1 MLWEI
6 SEMCD
11 FDFAFWHQGFLQVCF
26 TLFLDPESR
35 KQLTDVLQFVPAS
48 EGIYLLNTMT
58 NMIECC
64 SPANADLINAV
75 TLAVFEV

>member
-1 MLWEI
+1 M
-6 SEMCD
+6 
-11 FDFAFWHQGFLQVCF
+11 
-26 TLFLDPESR
+26 
-35 KQLTDVLQFVPAS
+35 LQFVPAS

-75 TLAVFEV
+75 TLAVFEVNLLNKKILI